1 MKRRVSTVLFTAT
14 ALMMISAMAAFACTN
29 LATLNLSQS
38 AGAPGTDIDV
48 TGSSFSTGD
57 DVQAVEIRWGGTNGE
72 VLAEA
77 SPDSTGAI
85 ETTVTI
91 PEDAQPG
98 YHVLAA
104 SQMQEGEDGD
114 LSPAYGTPARS
125 SFLIG
130 SVTEPAEISE
140 PAGVP
145 AAATPDAGVPT
156 GLMALTAL
164 LALAGV
170 ALFGAG
176 LGLFVRESRRR
187 SAQPAPVRSE

>member
-14 ALMMISAMAAFACTN
+14 ALLMLSAMAAWACTN
-29 LATLNLSQS
+29 LATLNLSES
-38 AGAPGTDIDV
+38 SGAAGIEVDV
-48 TGSSFSTGD
+48 TGSSFSTAD
-57 DVQAVEIRWGGTNGE
+57 NAQPVEIRWGGMDGE

-77 SPDSTGAI
+77 TPDSTGAI

-91 PEDAQPG
+91 PEADPG
-98 YHVLAA
+98 YHVLVA
-104 SQMQEGEDGD
+104 SQMSESEDGE
-114 LSPAYGTPARS
+114 LAPAYGTPARS

-130 SVTEPAEISE
+130 AVNEPAQINE

-156 GLMALTAL
+156 GLVALTAL
-164 LALAGV
+164 LALAGI

-187 SAQPAPVRSE
+187 TAQPAPVRSE